1 MSTFLGIL
9 YVIVFA
15 LYLLFRHTG
24 YQSQEDDAD
33 AGRKCESF
41 LFKAMIAIGIAYCV
55 SIC

>member
-15 LYLLFRHTG
+15 LYLLFRHAG
-24 YQSQEDDAD
+24 YQSQEDAD

-41 LFKAMIAIGIAYCV
+41 LFKAMIIIGIAYCV